1 MRSSQ
6 FFEVASS
13 NIASCLSYV
22 SLDRLVPSSRS
33 YPFHLQII
41 HSILNLTKQS
51 NTYVPISPYLVSII
65 TSTISPSSKPK
76 SSTLKPLDLENQIRV
91 PQQYVKTQ
99 IYHEGITEETVYLL
113 AEWLCSPVVHSS
125 IGFPEITVP
134 IVVILRRSLK
144 SAKSNPA
151 ASSIS
156 KEQGIV
162 KTLLERIEESAKWV
176 EAQRKGTF
184 SPGAIAAV
192 SDWEQRLRSQL
203 EHAPLSKYL
212 KVQLKAREKRRR
224 LLEKVRHMNGWESLQ
239 MITLISSIG
248 PSRRG

>member
-1 MRSSQ
+1 M
-6 FFEVASS
+6 
-13 NIASCLSYV
+13 
-22 SLDRLVPSSRS
+22 
-33 YPFHLQII
+33 
-41 HSILNLTKQS
+41 
-51 NTYVPISPYLVSII
+51 
-65 TSTISPSSKPK
+65 
-76 SSTLKPLDLENQIRV
+76 
-91 PQQYVKTQ
+91 
-99 IYHEGITEETVYLL
+99 
-113 AEWLCSPVVHSS
+113 
-125 IGFPEITVP
+125 
-134 IVVILRRSLK
+134 
-144 SAKSNPA
+144 
-151 ASSIS
+151 
-156 KEQGIV
+156 

-224 LLEKVRHMNGWESLQ
+224 LLEKVRHTNGWESLQ